1 MSHGKSHLTAWHV
14 EQEKGCRPL
23 GAAPPFTVAMLIVL
37 ELTVCNIGFEFYR
50 RAVAWIMLVATWACV
65 RTDDIQRVAPESLRL
80 SVRGFSMRMARAKTT
95 GPGKL
100 HGQIFVFVRRDVS
113 LTGKD

>member
-1 MSHGKSHLTAWHV
+1 MSLHGELQAALELLKQVGKVPESRQRHMENRILTAWHV

-50 RAVAWIMLVATWACV
+50 RAVALDHVGCDMGV
-65 RTDDIQRVAPESLRL
+65 RENR
-80 SVRGFSMRMARAKTT
+80 
-95 GPGKL
+95 
-100 HGQIFVFVRRDVS
+100 
-113 LTGKD
+113 